1 MINSSVSAL
10 TAQVS
15 APCGRRK
22 FMNSSQYLIFP
33 PAPRSG
39 IGVLALYPPQPLL
52 HKLQTDKSYGINIAM
67 AAQNI
72 NGLGFLLPEYLS
84 QGIGDHIKVFIDKPD
99 VTNPLSVIDFI
110 LTEEDFEADG
120 KIPKTVLFYIS
131 AEILEEKFLP
141 FTDVRLDCWM
151 IVTRPSGNPSESPH
165 AQLWFKYPAP
175 GEADTDGGKSLNQG
189 LKLPLASESIVD
201 QNVIDAGMDVTVKHY
216 FNQQIGD
223 TVVLTFGS
231 LRLDFVVTDAS
242 ADIVFTLTA
251 EQLGE
256 LPKTSSLVVRWSVY
270 DVVEN
275 SSGFSEPLILPF
287 KPGITLLAAPIFEQ
301 SDGDDVLHHDWLAGG
316 PTNILLTGSFAIN
329 DVIDLTLEGFTRN
342 NVPVTHTYSLTVTVA
357 SKTLNF
363 PVENFRIQNVIG
375 GSLRATYILTR
386 AGQPKLSKPADV
398 TVAGKSLPLGAP
410 EVTPLVEGELAV
422 DTAKA
427 LINVASFWPLKQGAE
442 VKLHWQTTDINGKLV
457 QFTWGQL
464 VTDPSKPI
472 VFEAENEYIKPY
484 ASARLAVQAT
494 ITNPGESEVFS
505 DIAQLKI
512 GDPKELVLTPPSLVS
527 PFTNPLDPLAA
538 LPGMLVE
545 YLDATTE
552 KVRLVC
558 TPLPLGFDRFPLVDL
573 DSAKQARFP
582 FDRRLIVALH
592 GETVRFKFN
601 LNQDGKKIGSSP
613 ETEISF
619 KLIADQDPRFP
630 RPRIIGIDN
639 AILDVKKL
647 TSADKLAVNLW
658 HGQRPGQSMTL
669 VLIGIDSTNNPVRHV
684 IINAEASVTSAGLIR
699 ELSTPTLEV
708 LRNLKS
714 GSTATLIFSV
724 RLGLRGKPVE
734 FPHQTYQ
741 IESLVE
747 LQPVITLV
755 KDSQNREIP
764 HSDFTVDP
772 NVTVEGTASTEQ
784 QVEVLV
790 DGKPVETLTTDKD
803 GKFSVLLK
811 GLVVDVLTIVQ
822 IRALYGEGLLSPL
835 RSFTLRKALQVNNSA
850 MALHGPRVYAWPHS
864 ADFPGNTQIRA
875 AVPSTGVPPITY
887 RSSNSN
893 VAHVD
898 GNGKVTG
905 MRNGNTYIT
914 VQDRFSSFS
923 YNVDVRNIYQLS
935 VSGYAMNHYQAVNW
949 MNSVYGS
956 VPLNNY
962 FNSMYAVYGKDHN
975 WPLASGWITW
985 MCTGAACGHNQ
996 GGYYVWRGGG
1006 YLCRNDLSIG
1016 YWAWCLRPY

>member
-1 MINSSVSAL
+1 M
-10 TAQVS
+10 
-15 APCGRRK
+15 
-22 FMNSSQYLIFP
+22 
-33 PAPRSG
+33 
-39 IGVLALYPPQPLL
+39 
-52 HKLQTDKSYGINIAM
+52 
-67 AAQNI
+67 
-72 NGLGFLLPEYLS
+72 
-84 QGIGDHIKVFIDKPD
+84 
-99 VTNPLSVIDFI
+99 
-110 LTEEDFEADG
+110 
-120 KIPKTVLFYIS
+120 
-131 AEILEEKFLP
+131 
-141 FTDVRLDCWM
+141 
-151 IVTRPSGNPSESPH
+151 
-165 AQLWFKYPAP
+165 
-175 GEADTDGGKSLNQG
+175 
-189 LKLPLASESIVD
+189 
-201 QNVIDAGMDVTVKHY
+201 
-216 FNQQIGD
+216 
-223 TVVLTFGS
+223 
-231 LRLDFVVTDAS
+231 
-242 ADIVFTLTA
+242 
-251 EQLGE
+251 
-256 LPKTSSLVVRWSVY
+256 
-270 DVVEN
+270 
-275 SSGFSEPLILPF
+275 
-287 KPGITLLAAPIFEQ
+287 
-301 SDGDDVLHHDWLAGG
+301 
-316 PTNILLTGSFAIN
+316 
-329 DVIDLTLEGFTRN
+329 
-342 NVPVTHTYSLTVTVA
+342 
-357 SKTLNF
+357 
-363 PVENFRIQNVIG
+363 
-375 GSLRATYILTR
+375 
-386 AGQPKLSKPADV
+386 
-398 TVAGKSLPLGAP
+398 
-410 EVTPLVEGELAV
+410 
-422 DTAKA
+422 
-427 LINVASFWPLKQGAE
+427 
-442 VKLHWQTTDINGKLV
+442 
-457 QFTWGQL
+457 
-464 VTDPSKPI
+464 
-472 VFEAENEYIKPY
+472 
-484 ASARLAVQAT
+484 QAT

-512 GDPKELVLTPPSLVS
+512 GDPKELVFTPPSLVS

-558 TPLPLGFDRFPLVDL
+558 TPLPLGFDRFPLLEL

-669 VLIGIDSTNNPVRHV
+669 VLIGIDNNDNPVRHV
-684 IINAEASVTSAGLIR
+684 IINGEASVTSTGLIR

-714 GSTATLIFSV
+714 GTTATLIFSV

>member
-1 MINSSVSAL
+1 
-10 TAQVS
+10 
-15 APCGRRK
+15 
-22 FMNSSQYLIFP
+22 MNSSQYLIFP
-33 PAPRSG
+33 PAARSRVS
-39 IGVLALYPPQPLL
+39 VLAIYPPEPRL

-67 AAQNI
+67 VAKDI
-72 NGLGFLLPEYLS
+72 NGLGFRLPEYLS
-84 QGIGDHIKVFIDKPD
+84 QGIGDRIEVFIDSPD
-99 VTNPLSVIDFI
+99 VTNPLPVIDFF

-120 KIPKTVLFYIS
+120 QIPKTVLFYIS

-141 FTDVRLDCWM
+141 FTDIRLDCWM

-165 AQLWFKYPAP
+165 SQLWFKYPAP

-189 LKLPLASESIVD
+189 LKLPIASESIVD
-201 QNVIDAGMDVTVKHY
+201 QNVIDEGMEVTVKHY
-216 FNQQIGD
+216 FNQQIDD
-223 TVVLTFGS
+223 TVVLKYGS

-242 ADIVFTLTA
+242 ADIVFTLTP

-287 KPGITLLAAPIFEQ
+287 KPGITLLAAPIFER

-329 DVIDLTLEGFTRN
+329 DVISLTLEGFTQN
-342 NVPVTHTYSLTVTVA
+342 SVQVTHTYSLTVTVA
-357 SKTLNF
+357 SKTLYF

-442 VKLHWQTTDINGKLV
+442 VKLHWQTTDINGKLA

-538 LPGMLVE
+538 LPSMLVE
-545 YLDATTE
+545 YLDAKTE

-573 DSAKQARFP
+573 DSAKQATFLLNRK
-582 FDRRLIVALH
+582 LITALH
-592 GETVRFKFN
+592 GETVGFKFN

-613 ETEISF
+613 ETKISF

-639 AILDVKKL
+639 GILDVKKL

-684 IINAEASVTSAGLIR
+684 IINAETTVTSAGLIR

-747 LQPVITLV
+747 LQPVITLI

-764 HSDFTVDP
+764 HSDLTVGP

-850 MALHGPRVYAWPHS
+850 MALHGARVYAWLHTHS
-864 ADFPGNTQIRA
+864 PDFPGNTQIRA

-887 RSSNSN
+887 RSSNPN
-893 VAHVD
+893 VASVD

-905 MRNGNTYIT
+905 VRNGNTYIT

-923 YNVDVRNIYQLS
+923 YNVDVRNVYQLHI
-935 VSGYAMNHYQAVNW
+935 SGYAMTHYQAVNW

-956 VPLNNY
+956 VPLNNF
-962 FNSMYAVYGKDHN
+962 FNTMYVVYGPDYS
-975 WPLASGWITW
+975 WPLSSGWVTW

>member
-1 MINSSVSAL
+1 MSD
-10 TAQVS
+10 
-15 APCGRRK
+15 
-22 FMNSSQYLIFP
+22 SQYVIFP
-33 PAPRSG
+33 PAPHSG
-39 IGVLALYPPQPLL
+39 ISVLAVHPPKPIGYKELADGTL
-52 HKLQTDKSYGINIAM
+52 GINIAM
-67 AAQNI
+67 VNSDI
-72 NGLGFLLPEYLS
+72 EGLYCYLPDYLS
-84 QGIGDHIKVFIDKPD
+84 QSIADLIDVFIDRPD
-99 VTNPLSVIDFI
+99 IATPVPVLSFK
-110 LTEEDFEADG
+110 LTEDDFEAD
-120 KIPKTVLFYIS
+120 KKTPKPVTFYIP
-131 AEILEEKFLP
+131 AEILEERFAPL
-141 FTDVRLDCWM
+141 TAVRLDLWTQ
-151 IVTRPSGNPSESPH
+151 ITRVSDNTSDPSPH
-165 AQLWFKYPAP
+165 VQLWFKHPAP
-175 GEADTDGGKSLNQG
+175 GEADTDGGKPFNQG
-189 LKLPLASESIVD
+189 LKLPIASESIVD
-201 QNVIDAGMDVTVKHY
+201 QTVIDEGMFCTVEHY

-231 LRLDFVVTDAS
+231 LRLEYVVTDDS
-242 ADIVFTLTA
+242 ADIVFELTPELLA
-251 EQLGE
+251 T
-256 LPKTSSLVVRWSVY
+256 LPKTNSLVVRWCVY

-275 SSGFSEPLILPF
+275 LSGWSDSLILTF
-287 KPGITLLAAPIFEQ
+287 KPGVILLAAPIFEQ

-316 PTNILLTGSFAIN
+316 STNILLTGTFAVN
-329 DVIDLTLEGFTRN
+329 DMIALTIEGFTKDSVR
-342 NVPVTHTYSLTVTVA
+342 VTHTDYLTVTVA

-375 GSLRATYILTR
+375 GCLRATYILTR

-410 EVTPLVEGELAV
+410 KVTPLVEDKLAV

-427 LINVASFWPLKQGAE
+427 KAEVPKLWHLKEGAE
-442 VKLHWQTTDINGKLV
+442 VKLHWQTTDTNGRLV
-457 QFTWGQL
+457 RVTWGQI
-464 VTDPSKPI
+464 VTDPTQPI
-472 VFEAENEYIKPY
+472 VFEIGNEYIKPY
-484 ASARLAVQAT
+484 ASGNLAVQAT
-494 ITNPGESEVFS
+494 ITNPGEKEVFS
-505 DIAQLKI
+505 DLTKLKI

-545 YLDATTE
+545 YLDARTE

-573 DSAKQARFP
+573 DSAKQATFLLNRK
-582 FDRRLIVALH
+582 LITALH
-592 GETVRFKFN
+592 GETVCFKFN
-601 LNQDGKKIGSSP
+601 VNQDGKKIGSSA
-613 ETEISF
+613 ETPISF

-630 RPRIIGIDN
+630 RPRIIGFDN
-639 AILDVKKL
+639 GILDVKKL
-647 TSADKLAVNLW
+647 TSTDKLVVNHW
-658 HGQRPGQSMTL
+658 HGQRPGQSLTL
-669 VLIGIDSTNNPVRHV
+669 VLIGVDANDNAVRHV

-699 ELSTPTLEV
+699 ELSTRTLEV
-708 LRNLKS
+708 LRNLKN
-714 GSTATLIFSV
+714 GTTATLIFSV

-734 FPHQTYQ
+734 FPHQIYQ

-747 LQPVITLV
+747 LQPVITLI

-764 HSDFTVDP
+764 HSDQTVDP
-772 NVTVEGTASTEQ
+772 NVTVEGTASIEQ

-790 DGKPVETLTTDKD
+790 DGESVETLTTDKD

-811 GLVVDVLTIVQ
+811 ELVVDALTVVQ
-822 IRALYGEGLLSPL
+822 IRALYGGGLLSPL
-835 RSFTLRKALQVNNSA
+835 RSFTLRKALQINNSA
-850 MALHGPRVYAWPHS
+850 MALHGARVYAWAHS

-887 RSSNSN
+887 RSSNPN
-893 VAHVD
+893 VAYVD

-905 MRNGNTYIT
+905 VRNGNTYIT

-923 YNVDVRNIYQLS
+923 YNVDVRNIYQLH

-962 FNSMYAVYGKDHN
+962 FHSMYAVYANDYY
-975 WPLASGWITW
+975 WPLSSGWVTW
-985 MCTGAACGHNQ
+985 MCTNAACGYNQ

-1006 YLCRNDLSIG
+1006 YLCRDDLTLG

>member
-1 MINSSVSAL
+1 M
-10 TAQVS
+10 T
-15 APCGRRK
+15 
-22 FMNSSQYLIFP
+22 SSQYLIFP

-52 HKLQTDKSYGINIAM
+52 HKLQTDQSYGINIAM
-67 AAQNI
+67 IAQNI
-72 NGLGFLLPEYLS
+72 NGLGFSLPAYLS
-84 QGIGDHIKVFIDKPD
+84 QALGDRIEVFLDRPD
-99 VTNPLSVIDFI
+99 VTTPSSVIDFA
-110 LTEEDFEADG
+110 LTEDDFEADG
-120 KIPKTVLFYIS
+120 KTPKTVLFDIT
-131 AEILEEKFLP
+131 AETLEEKFLP
-141 FTDVRLDCWM
+141 FTDVRLDCW
-151 IVTRPSGNPSESPH
+151 IKVTRLSGNPGESPH
-165 AQLWFKYPAP
+165 SQLWFKHPAP
-175 GEADTDGGKSLNQG
+175 GEADIDGGKPSNQG
-189 LKLPLASESIVD
+189 LKLPIASESIVD
-201 QNVIDAGMDVTVKHY
+201 QNVIKEGMEVTVKHY

-231 LRLDFVVTDAS
+231 LRLDFVVTDDS
-242 ADIVFTLTA
+242 ADIVFKLTPDL
-251 EQLGE
+251 LGK
-256 LPKTSSLVVRWSVY
+256 LQQTSNLVVRWSVY
-270 DVVEN
+270 DIVEN

-287 KPGITLLAAPIFEQ
+287 KPVITLLTAPIFEQ
-301 SDGDDVLHHDWLAGG
+301 SDADDVIHHDWLAGG

-329 DVIDLTLEGFTRN
+329 DVIALTLEGFTRT
-342 NVPVTHTYSLTVTVA
+342 NVPVTHTYSLTVTVD

-386 AGQPKLSKPADV
+386 AGQSKLSKPADV

-427 LINVASFWPLKQGAE
+427 FINVASFWPLKQGAE

-457 QFTWGQL
+457 RFTWGQL

-538 LPGMLVE
+538 LPSMLVE
-545 YLDATTE
+545 YLDAKTE

-669 VLIGIDSTNNPVRHV
+669 VLIGIDSKDIPVRHV
-684 IINAEASVTSAGLIR
+684 IMNAEASVTSAGLIR

-708 LRNLKS
+708 LKNLKS

-724 RLGLRGKPVE
+724 RLGLRGNPVE

-747 LQPVITLV
+747 LQPVITLI

-764 HSDFTVDP
+764 HSDLTVDP
-772 NVTVEGTASTEQ
+772 NVTVEGTASVEQ

-790 DGKPVETLTTDKD
+790 NGKSIETLTTDKD
-803 GKFSVLLK
+803 GKFSTLLK
-811 GLVVDVLTIVQ
+811 GLVVDVLTVVQ
-822 IRALYGEGLLSPL
+822 IRALYGDGLLSPL

-850 MALHGPRVYAWPHS
+850 MALSGLRVYAWRHTHS
-864 ADFPGNTQIRA
+864 ADFPNNTQIRA
-875 AVPSTGVPPITY
+875 AVPSTGVHPITY
-887 RSSNSN
+887 RSSNPN
-893 VAHVD
+893 VAYVD

-905 MRNGNTYIT
+905 IRNGNTYIT

-923 YNVDVRNIYQLS
+923 YYVSVTNVYQLAIG
-935 VSGYAMNHYQAVNW
+935 GYGMTHQEALNWRYSIPGAEPMSRALHAMQV
-949 MNSVYGS
+949 VYGPDPYWPIAAGGIYRMCDES
-956 VPLNNY
+956 GCPGNLRAIYGHANGGIYCHSDLNARWAPWCIY
-962 FNSMYAVYGKDHN
+962 PIYG
-975 WPLASGWITW
+975 
-985 MCTGAACGHNQ
+985 
-996 GGYYVWRGGG
+996 
-1006 YLCRNDLSIG
+1006 
-1016 YWAWCLRPY
+1016 